1 MEERVAELFV
11 ELEMRM
17 EEAVKQTEREF
28 SKIRTGRAN
37 PALLDVVTVEYYGV
51 ATPLNQIANITIPEG
66 NQLYIKPYDKGILKE
81 IERSISAANIGL
93 NPQNDGVGI
102 RLILPALTEERRKN
116 LSKEV
121 DKLVE
126 SGKVLIR
133 NIRREGNEM
142 LKALELRE
150 DAEYANLDE
159 IQELTNKYVEKV
171 DESGKKKIEEITA
184 I

>member
-102 RLILPALTEERRKN
+102 RLILPALTEERRKPF
-116 LSKEV
+116 
-121 DKLVE
+121 
-126 SGKVLIR
+126 
-133 NIRREGNEM
+133 
-142 LKALELRE
+142 
-150 DAEYANLDE
+150 
-159 IQELTNKYVEKV
+159 
-171 DESGKKKIEEITA
+171 
-184 I
+184 